1 MKRPFG
7 KFLFD
12 TFLARKTTPKVPNQ
26 DLTGK
31 MVVFS
36 GGTDGM
42 GRIAVERFAEM
53 GADICL
59 LGRNTAKTEKV
70 IKELRAAE
78 HKGQFT
84 SVKCDLG
91 DLGQVRNAASEV
103 LDRYDRTDYL
113 INCAGL
119 NFPDRALSPDGY
131 EMNFAVNYLGPF
143 LLTELLLE
151 KIKATPNAC
160 IVHLTSATQEI
171 AKLFLD
177 DLHLE
182 KNKWS
187 LIASYAQA
195 KLCLLMHGRDV
206 AARLTGSGTSINCL
220 NPGYI
225 RSNLGRHTKGL
236 ERVFNVMFGKLAA
249 PTWVGGERIIAA
261 TLDSKYEG
269 VSGKFIYE
277 DMLLAPNPLA
287 LDDAN
292 VAKLMEISRE
302 LTGLTETENNNSR
315 CTV

>member
-7 KFLFD
+7 KLWLD
-12 TFLARKTTPKVPNQ
+12 TFLPRKTMPKFPNQ

-31 MVVFS
+31 MVVFT

-59 LGRNTAKTEKV
+59 LGRNIPKTENV
-70 IKELRAAE
+70 IQELRMSE
-78 HKGQFT
+78 HKGQLT

-91 DLGQVRNAASEV
+91 DLGQVRKASSEV
-103 LDRYDRTDYL
+103 LDRCDRIDYL

-119 NFPDRALSPDGY
+119 NFPERSLSPDGY

-151 KIKATPNAC
+151 KIKASPCAR
-160 IVHLTSATQEI
+160 IVHLTSATQE
-171 AKLFLD
+171 AARLLLD

-182 KNKWS
+182 SSKWS
-187 LIASYAQA
+187 MFKSYAQA

-206 AARLTGSGTSINCL
+206 AVRLEGGRTSINCL

-225 RSNLGRHTKGL
+225 RSNLDRHTKRHTKGL
-236 ERVFNVMFGKLAA
+236 ERLFGVMFGRLAA
-249 PTWVGGERIIAA
+249 PTWVGGERIVAA
-261 TLDSKYEG
+261 ALDARYDG
-269 VSGKFIYE
+269 VSGKYIYE
-277 DMLLAPNPLA
+277 DMLLDPNPLA

-292 VAKLMEISRE
+292 VDKLMEISRE
-302 LTGLTETENNNSR
+302 LTGLTETGKEH
-315 CTV
+315 

>member
-1 MKRPFG
+1 VKRPSG
-7 KFLFD
+7 KLWLD
-12 TFLARKTTPKVPNQ
+12 TFLARKTTPKVLDQ

-31 MVVFS
+31 MVVFT

-59 LGRNTAKTEKV
+59 LGRNVPKTENV
-70 IKELRAAE
+70 LEELRKTG
-78 HKGQFT
+78 HKGRFT

-103 LDRYDRTDYL
+103 LNRCDRTDYL

-119 NFPDRALSPDGY
+119 NFSERTLSPDGY

-151 KIKATPNAC
+151 KVRVTPNAC
-160 IVHLTSATQEI
+160 IVQLTSATQE
-171 AKLFLD
+171 AARLFLD

-182 KNKWS
+182 NNKWS
-187 LIASYAQA
+187 MLNSYAQA

-206 AARLTGSGTSINCL
+206 AVRLEGSSASINCL

-225 RSNLGRHTKGL
+225 RSNLGRHAKGL
-236 ERVFNVMFGKLAA
+236 EHLFGVMFGRLAA

-261 TLDSKYEG
+261 ALDSKYEG

-292 VAKLMEISRE
+292 VDKLMEISRK
-302 LTGLTETENNNSR
+302 LTGLTETEKEQ
-315 CTV
+315 

>member
-1 MKRPFG
+1 MNRPFG
-7 KFLFD
+7 KLWFD
-12 TFLARKTTPKVPNQ
+12 TFLSRKTTPKVPNQ

-31 MVVFS
+31 MVVFT

-42 GRIAVERFAEM
+42 GRIAVEGFAEM

-59 LGRNTAKTEKV
+59 VGRNIAKTENV
-70 IKELRAAE
+70 IKELRIAE
-78 HKGQFT
+78 NKGQFT
-84 SVKCDLG
+84 LVKCDLG

-103 LDRYDRTDYL
+103 LDRCDRIDYL

-119 NFPDRALSPDGY
+119 NFAERTLSPDGY

-160 IVHLTSATQEI
+160 IVHVTSATQET
-171 AKLFLD
+171 ARLFLD

-182 KNKWS
+182 NNQWS
-187 LIASYAQA
+187 MFQSYAQA

-206 AARLTGSGTSINCL
+206 AVRLEGSGTSINSL

-236 ERVFNVMFGKLAA
+236 EHLFVVMFGRLAA

-261 TLDSKYEG
+261 ALDSKYDG

-277 DMLLAPNPLA
+277 DVLLEPNPLA

-292 VAKLMEISRE
+292 VDQLMEISRE
-302 LTGLTETENNNSR
+302 LVGLTEAEKEQ
-315 CTV
+315 

>member
-7 KFLFD
+7 NCWFD
-12 TFLARKTTPKVPNQ
+12 TFLGRKTAPKVPNR

-31 MVVFS
+31 MVVFT

-53 GADICL
+53 GADVCL
-59 LGRNTAKTEKV
+59 FGRNIQKTENV
-70 IKELRAAE
+70 LEELLRAGYPG
-78 HKGQFT
+78 KFT
-84 SVKCDLG
+84 FVRCDLS
-91 DLGQVRNAASEV
+91 DLGQVRNAAGKV
-103 LDRYDRTDYL
+103 LDQYEHIDYL

-119 NFPDRALSPDGY
+119 NLSERTLSPDGY

-160 IVHLTSATQEI
+160 IVHVTSATQAV

-177 DLHLE
+177 DLQLE
-182 KNKWS
+182 KHKWS
-187 LIASYAQA
+187 MLQSYAQA
-195 KLCLLMHGRDV
+195 KLCMLMHGRNV
-206 AARLTGSGTSINCL
+206 ADRLAGNTTSINCL

-225 RSNLGRHTKGL
+225 RTNLVRHTRGI
-236 ERVFNVMFGKLAA
+236 ERLFVVLFGKLAA
-249 PTWVGGERIIAA
+249 PAWVGGERILAA
-261 TLDSKYEG
+261 ALDSRYAA

-277 DMLLAPNPLA
+277 DILLEPNPLA
-287 LDDAN
+287 LDAMN

-302 LTGLTETENNNSR
+302 FTGLERNRKEQ
-315 CTV
+315 

>member
-1 MKRPFG
+1 MNRPFG
-7 KFLFD
+7 KLWLD
-12 TFLARKTTPKVPNQ
+12 TFLSRKTTPKVPSQ

-31 MVVFS
+31 TVVFT

-59 LGRNTAKTEKV
+59 FGRNIPKTEKV
-70 IKELRAAE
+70 IGELRTTG
-78 HKGQFT
+78 HKGQLT
-84 SVKCDLG
+84 SVQCDLS

-103 LDRYDRTDYL
+103 LDRCHRIDYL

-119 NFPDRALSPDGY
+119 NFPERTLSPDGY

-151 KIKATPNAC
+151 KIKATPHSC
-160 IVHLTSATQEI
+160 IIHLTSGTQEA

-177 DLHLE
+177 DVHLE

-187 LIASYAQA
+187 LFKSYAHA
-195 KLCLLMHGRDV
+195 KLCLLMHARD
-206 AARLTGSGTSINCL
+206 AAVRLEGSQTSINCL

-225 RSNLGRHTKGL
+225 HSNLDRYTRQGL
-236 ERVFNVMFGKLAA
+236 ERLFGAMFGRLAA
-249 PTWVGGERIIAA
+249 PTWVGGERIVAA
-261 TLDSKYEG
+261 ALDSKYEG

-292 VAKLMEISRE
+292 VDKLMEISRK
-302 LTGLTETENNNSR
+302 LTGLTKTEKEL
-315 CTV
+315 

>member
-1 MKRPFG
+1 VKRPSG
-7 KFLFD
+7 KLWLD

-31 MVVFS
+31 TVVFT

-59 LGRNTAKTEKV
+59 LGRNVPKTENV
-70 IKELRAAE
+70 LEELRKTG
-78 HKGQFT
+78 HQGRFT

-103 LDRYDRTDYL
+103 LNRCDRTDYL

-119 NFPDRALSPDGY
+119 NFSERTLSPDGY

-151 KIKATPNAC
+151 KVRATPDAC
-160 IVHLTSATQEI
+160 IVQLTSATQE
-171 AKLFLD
+171 AARLLLD

-182 KNKWS
+182 NNKWS
-187 LIASYAQA
+187 MLNSYAQA

-206 AARLTGSGTSINCL
+206 AVRLEGSSASINCL

-225 RSNLGRHTKGL
+225 RSNLGRHAKGL
-236 ERVFNVMFGKLAA
+236 EHLFGVMFGRLAA

-261 TLDSKYEG
+261 ALDSKYEG

-292 VAKLMEISRE
+292 VDKLMEISRK
-302 LTGLTETENNNSR
+302 LTGLTETEKEQ
-315 CTV
+315 